1 MPKLPS
7 STAFRFAAL
16 FSAAFTMVIMVLG
29 TGIYWAMRGELR
41 YELDQRV
48 GTERAAVLREAAD
61 EGAGLAMTIAA
72 RAAHGRNDMRYAL
85 LDAAGMRVA
94 GQAIVS
100 PPRLGWTAMDFVKP
114 SGEPDVTRVYA
125 SRTAGG
131 GILIVGSDP
140 EAIEELD
147 ERMIPLFV
155 AAFALVA
162 AIGIAGAF
170 LLSRVLQRRLDAM
183 TSTTEAI
190 IAGDMSRRMAL
201 TGADDEFDRLST
213 TLNRMLERIAGL
225 LDNLRQVSGDIA
237 HDLRTPLA
245 RLRQKLEL
253 AEAGPDDAATLK
265 DAVHAAIEHT
275 DDMLEL
281 FAGILD
287 ISEIEAGG
295 AGVRMV
301 PLDLS
306 ALVADLADSYQPSI
320 EDSGRVLTRAI
331 APGLR
336 IEGNRE
342 LLAQAGVNLLDNA
355 LRHTPAGTTIAI
367 SLAERDG
374 RIAFAVS
381 DRGPGIAPE
390 DRVRVFSRFTRLE
403 SSRST
408 PGHGL
413 GLSLV
418 AAVARTHGGT
428 ATVHDNQ
435 PGATFMLTLPRRP
448 R

>member
-1 MPKLPS
+1 MLRLPS

-16 FSAAFTMVIMVLG
+16 FSAAFTVVIVVLG
-29 TGIYWAMRGELR
+29 TGIYWAMRSELR

-61 EGAGLAMTIAA
+61 LGVGLAKTIAA
-72 RAAHGRNDMRYAL
+72 RAAHGQNDMRYAL
-85 LDAAGMRVA
+85 LDATGKRVA
-94 GQAIVS
+94 GQAVVA
-100 PPRLGWTAMDFVKP
+100 PPHLGWTATDFVKP
-114 SGEPDVTRVYA
+114 SGEPDATRVFA
-125 SRTAGG
+125 SRTAAGG
-131 GILIVGSDP
+131 TLIVGADP

-147 ERMIPLFV
+147 EHMIPLFV
-155 AAFALVA
+155 AAFSLVA

-170 LLSRVLQRRLDAM
+170 LLSRLLQRRLDAM

-190 IAGDMSRRMAL
+190 IGGDMSRRMAL
-201 TGADDEFDRLST
+201 TGAGDEFDRLST
-213 TLNRMLERIAGL
+213 TLNRMLERIGGL

-237 HDLRTPLA
+237 HDLRTPLT

-253 AEAGPDDAATLK
+253 AEAGPEDVVRLK
-265 DAVHAAIEHT
+265 TAVQAAIEQT
-275 DDMLEL
+275 DDMIEL
-281 FAGILD
+281 FASILD

-301 PLDLS
+301 PFDFS
-306 ALVADLADSYQPSI
+306 ALVADLADSYQPSV
-320 EDSGRVLTRAI
+320 ENSGRVLTRDI
-331 APGLR
+331 APG
-336 IEGNRE
+336 IGIHGNRE

-355 LRHTPAGTTIAI
+355 LRHTPAGAEIAI

-374 RIAFAVS
+374 QIALAVS
-381 DRGPGIAPE
+381 DRGPGVAPE
-390 DRVRVFSRFTRLE
+390 DRTRVFSRFTRLE

-418 AAVARTHGGT
+418 AAVARKHGGT
-428 ATVHDNQ
+428 ATLHDNQ
-435 PGATFMLTLPRRP
+435 PGATFMLTFPREP